1 MDGEGGKGGGSLEDQ
16 PTFPARWLE
25 KKILPPCL
33 KTVAIMMQT
42 IGLMLRDIAN
52 AKSEL
57 TRAEFSSARPF
68 QDRHFSVFVL
78 GLSSP
83 VWFRAAGTGAA

>member
-1 MDGEGGKGGGSLEDQ
+1 MDGEGGKGGGSLEGQ

-42 IGLMLRDIAN
+42 IGSMLRDIAN
-52 AKSEL
+52 AKSV
-57 TRAEFSSARPF
+57 S
-68 QDRHFSVFVL
+68 
-78 GLSSP
+78 
-83 VWFRAAGTGAA
+83 